1 MAAMLVEDS
10 PLGIPKAWG
19 PLGNPGTPE
28 PTNNP
33 EKGDKSWTVGTLLET
48 IVTSGGFSQGH
59 VPDAQ
64 EAETLAAQA
73 EQVAEQLGMK
83 LGSFGEAEGEIYY
96 IIICFNTLHLKY
108 YNIT

>member
-83 LGSFGEAEGEIYY
+83 LGNFGEDAEAAEGEICY
-96 IIICFNTLHLKY
+96 IIICFNTLHLK
-108 YNIT
+108 

>member
-33 EKGDKSWTVGTLLET
+33 EKGDQSWTVGTLLET
-48 IVTSGGFSQGH
+48 IVTSGGGISQGH

-64 EAETLAAQA
+64 EAETLAAHA
-73 EQVAEQLGMK
+73 EQVAEQLRMK
-83 LGSFGEAEGEIYY
+83 LGNFGEAEGEIYY
-96 IIICFNTLHLKY
+96 IIICVNTLHLK
-108 YNIT
+108 

>member
-1 MAAMLVEDS
+1 M
-10 PLGIPKAWG
+10 
-19 PLGNPGTPE
+19 
-28 PTNNP
+28 
-33 EKGDKSWTVGTLLET
+33 
-48 IVTSGGFSQGH
+48 TSGGFSQGH

-83 LGSFGEAEGEIYY
+83 LGNFGEAEGEIYY
-96 IIICFNTLHLKY
+96 MIICVNTLDLKS

>member
-1 MAAMLVEDS
+1 MASMLVEDS

-28 PTNNP
+28 PTNHP
-33 EKGDKSWTVGTLLET
+33 AKGDKSWTVGTLLDT
-48 IVTSGGFSQGH
+48 IVTSGGGFSQGH

-73 EQVAEQLGMK
+73 EQVAEQLQKHIGK
-83 LGSFGEAEGEIYY
+83 IGSDEPEASQGEI
-96 IIICFNTLHLKY
+96 
-108 YNIT
+108 